1 MAFWDPVNTM
11 CSPTTCSPVRAGA
24 VLYADRGHLS
34 RAGAMLLAGDIAPAL
49 DWVGGR
55 VEPRP

>member
-1 MAFWDPVNTM
+1 M